1 MCANPPAAFSW
12 LRNGTILF
20 HKSTINSLA
29 IYNVSLNDFTTY
41 TCVVENFVRGNLVN
55 VSFNINLVMR
65 GPPHTPLL
73 FGVLSTSM
81 SVQLQWKG
89 GFNGGDD
96 QYFNI
101 SYKTD
106 ENTLFTLYKYN
117 IPDILGKTI
126 SVIVYPLQD
135 NTNYSFVITPF
146 NNYFVGISLFTNT
159 NTCSKKLA
167 IIHKQIHETA
177 LILSMFTL
185 L

>member
-1 MCANPPAAFSW
+1 M
-12 LRNGTILF
+12 
-20 HKSTINSLA
+20 A